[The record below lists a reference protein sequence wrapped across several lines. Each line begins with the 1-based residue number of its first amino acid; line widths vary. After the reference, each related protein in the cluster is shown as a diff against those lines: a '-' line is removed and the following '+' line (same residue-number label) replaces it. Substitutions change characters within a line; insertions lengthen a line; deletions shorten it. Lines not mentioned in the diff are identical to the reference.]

1 MQVEWQGRTPEAKPG
16 TEFFQKADLV
26 LLAMGFTGPEKG
38 APSGTGLQNVWTA
51 GDMATGP
58 SLVVWAAA
66 RGHDVARQIAAAL
79 RQTAMA

>member
-1 MQVEWQGRTPEAKPG
+1 VAKPG

-38 APSGTGLQNVWTA
+38 SPAAEGLKNVWTA
-51 GDMATGP
+51 GDQVTGP

-66 RGHDVARQIAAAL
+66 RGHDAARQIAAAL
-79 RQTAMA
+79 RAPVKA